1 MMMNRLNKMKYF
13 FYVLGN
19 LILTFGIFLTIQ
31 SNLGTSPFDALLVGL
46 SKQVGLTVGS
56 WEILIAFLMI
66 VCNSLLTRQ
75 RPELLG
81 LLTAFITGLG
91 IDIWLFLLQDLI
103 QPEQMVSKLACLT
116 IGLIVIGLGT
126 AIYLHANFA
135 PIPVD
140 RLMLII
146 RDLTGRNIL
155 FSKTLIY
162 ILFLV
167 MAFIFNGPIGIGT
180 LLTVCL
186 GGPILN
192 HFMSLINEML
202 NKYTINNFTPPTNR
216 DADKNHSI

>member
-66 VCNSLLTRQ
+66 VFNSLLTRQ

-91 IDIWLFLLQDLI
+91 IDTWLFLMQD
-103 QPEQMVSKLACLT
+103 M
-116 IGLIVIGLGT
+116 
-126 AIYLHANFA
+126 
-135 PIPVD
+135 D
-140 RLMLII
+140 RT
-146 RDLTGRNIL
+146 RT
-155 FSKTLIY
+155 
-162 ILFLV
+162 
-167 MAFIFNGPIGIGT
+167 NGQ
-180 LLTVCL
+180 
-186 GGPILN
+186 
-192 HFMSLINEML
+192 
-202 NKYTINNFTPPTNR
+202 
-216 DADKNHSI
+216 

>member
-1 MMMNRLNKMKYF
+1 MSDLGRTKYY

-19 LILTFGIFLTIQ
+19 VILTFGISLTIQ
-31 SNLGTSPFDALLVGL
+31 SNLGTSPYDALLVGL
-46 SKQVGLTVGS
+46 SKSVGLTVGS
-56 WEILIAFLMI
+56 WEILIAILMI

-75 RPELLG
+75 RPEFLG

-91 IDIWLFLLQDLI
+91 IDLWLFLLQDLI
-103 QPEQMVSKLACLT
+103 QPELMVSKLVCLT

-135 PIPVD
+135 PIPID

-146 RDLTGRNIL
+146 RDLTGKGIL
-155 FSKTLIY
+155 FSKTFIY
-162 ILFLV
+162 IFFLV
-167 MAFIFNGPIGIGT
+167 MAMIFNGPIGIGT

-192 HFMSLINEML
+192 YFMSFINEML
-202 NKYTINNFTPPTNR
+202 NIYDRNTDI
-216 DADKNHSI
+216 NHSI

>member
-66 VCNSLLTRQ
+66 VFNSLLTRQ

-91 IDIWLFLLQDLI
+91 IDTWLFLMQDMI
-103 QPEQMVSKLACLT
+103 EPEQMVSKLACLT

-192 HFMSLINEML
+192 YFMSLINEML

>member
-1 MMMNRLNKMKYF
+1 MNGLSKTTYF

-31 SNLGTSPFDALLVGL
+31 SDLGTSPFDALLVGL

-75 RPELLG
+75 RPEFLG

-91 IDIWLFLLQDLI
+91 IDLWLFLLQDLI

-146 RDLTGRNIL
+146 RDLTGLNIL
-155 FSKTLIY
+155 FSKTFIY
-162 ILFLV
+162 VFFLV
-167 MAFIFNGPIGIGT
+167 MAMIFNGPIGIGT

-186 GGPILN
+186 GGTIL
-192 HFMSLINEML
+192 HYFMSLINKML
-202 NKYTINNFTPPTNR
+202 NKYTTNR
-216 DADKNHSI
+216 DTDKNHSL

>member
-1 MMMNRLNKMKYF
+1 MINGLNKMKYF

-19 LILTFGIFLTIQ
+19 LILTFGIVLTIQ

-46 SKQVGLTVGS
+46 SKQVGLTIGN
-56 WEILIAFLMI
+56 WEILIAFLII

-103 QPEQMVSKLACLT
+103 QLEQMVSKLACLT

-155 FSKTLIY
+155 FSKTFIY
-162 ILFLV
+162 IFFLV

-192 HFMSLINEML
+192 YFISLINKML

-216 DADKNHSI
+216 DIDKNHSI

>member
-1 MMMNRLNKMKYF
+1 MIMNRLNKMKYF

-31 SNLGTSPFDALLVGL
+31 SDLGTSPFDALLVGL

-103 QPEQMVSKLACLT
+103 EPEQMVSKLACLT

-192 HFMSLINEML
+192 YFMSLINEIL

-216 DADKNHSI
+216 DSDKNHSI